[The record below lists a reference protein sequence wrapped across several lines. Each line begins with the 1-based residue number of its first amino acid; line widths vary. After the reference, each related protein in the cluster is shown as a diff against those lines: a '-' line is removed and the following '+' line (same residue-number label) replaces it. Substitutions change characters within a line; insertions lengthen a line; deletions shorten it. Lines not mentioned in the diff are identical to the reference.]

1 MKEDFPSDVI
11 LTKRLPAADLELIC
25 SHTRPLWEEIRGQ
38 NLFMTGGTGFF
49 GRWLLESFLHANYI
63 LGLEATATV
72 LTRNP
77 EAFQRRSPY
86 IASHKAIR
94 VVKGDVCSFPF
105 PSAEYPYVIHAATEV
120 HVAGERSQRPN
131 RFTDI
136 VDGTRRILDFASAR
150 GGRKLLLTSS
160 GAVYGRQPSS
170 LSRIPE
176 DYSGAPSTLDS
187 SSAYGEGKRASE
199 LMCTLSQND
208 SKLECKLA
216 RCFAFVG
223 PGLTLDGNFAIGNF
237 IRDAIADRPI
247 SILGDGTPLRSYLY
261 AADLAI
267 WLWTI
272 LFRAPAGQAFNVGSE
287 KAISIS
293 DLART
298 VAATL
303 NPQLEIRVARE
314 PDLHAA
320 PVRYVPSTQLAQQV
334 LGLQQTIDL
343 RESIRRTAAWHGFQ
357 SP

>member
-1 MKEDFPSDVI
+1 MRDDIVKYLD
-11 LTKRLPAADLELIC
+11 TADLEYIFC
-25 SHTRPLWEEIRGQ
+25 QTRSLWEEMRGQ
-38 NLFMTGGTGFF
+38 SLFITGGTGFF
-49 GRWLLESFLHANYI
+49 GRWLLESFLHANDK
-63 LGLEATATV
+63 LELEASATV
-72 LTRNP
+72 LTRDA
-77 EAFQRRSPY
+77 EKFSRRSPHV
-86 IASHKAIR
+86 ASHNAIT
-94 VVKGDVCSFPF
+94 VVTGDVRDFGF
-105 PSAEYPYVIHAATEV
+105 PSGKFQYIIHAATEV
-120 HVAGERSQRPN
+120 AAIVAGRNSLEC
-131 RFTDI
+131 FTDI
-136 VDGTRRILDFASAR
+136 VDGTRRTLNFARSHSTQ
-150 GGRKLLLTSS
+150 KFLLTSS
-160 GAVYGRQPSS
+160 GAVYGRQPAN
-170 LSRIPE
+170 LSNIPE
-176 DYSGAPSTLDS
+176 SFAGAPDPLNQ

-287 KAISIS
+287 EAISIS